1 MKMEKNEE
9 LLRILS
15 SDLALLDAQ
24 YDDISPPSL
33 PGLEQLIVNEA
44 LRRQHQ
50 SRREFQ
56 RFLLVGLL
64 LVSVVLFGLGFAPVT
79 YWILQAAFPVA
90 ALCTFAVMRLRLRRE
105 DTEE

>member
-1 MKMEKNEE
+1 MKKEKDEE
-9 LLRILS
+9 LLRMLS
-15 SDLALLDAQ
+15 SDLARLDAQ

-33 PGLEQLIVNEA
+33 PGLEQLIADEA
-44 LRRQHQ
+44 LRRQRQ

-56 RFLLVGLL
+56 RFLLVGLF
-64 LVSVVLFGLGFAPVT
+64 LVSVVLFSLGFAPVT

-90 ALCTFAVMRLRLRRE
+90 ALGCLAVMRLRLRRE